1 MDTTEK
7 LGLNLPEKGYENW
20 GVPLNENFEKLDTA
34 VGNLE
39 EVIDT
44 KVAALETKVNEEI
57 GVAVEGLQGEV
68 SNLSEQTAKLAGNNT
83 FTGSN
88 AFTKVVT
95 STAQPINFVAQN
107 NTIEKGV
114 TPTVDQYCGYEFRGK
129 DGVRLAYLGIHYDS
143 DGSKFLDL
151 QRLDTNLT
159 YLCIHYPIRT
169 LTPDA
174 SENSTIVPTTA
185 WVRANLGIE
194 VSYED

>member
-34 VGNLE
+34 IGNIE

-68 SNLSEQTAKLAGNNT
+68 SNLSEQTAKIAEN
-83 FTGSN
+83 N
-88 AFTKVVT
+88 AF
-95 STAQPINFVAQN
+95 IGM
-107 NTIEKGV
+107 NTV
-114 TPTVDQYCGYEFRGK
+114 PTPV
-129 DGVRLAYLGIHYDS
+129 LGD
-143 DGSKFLDL
+143 
-151 QRLDTNLT
+151 
-159 YLCIHYPIRT
+159 
-169 LTPDA
+169 
-174 SENSTIVPTTA
+174 NSTQIANTE
-185 WVRANLGIE
+185 WVNANVGLE